1 MLDKLKKKNYQ
12 CDTKCADET
21 NAVLVGGSYT
31 QNFNKAVDVYD
42 SINEVKLDHYVF
54 DSLSGWKEP
63 VSLKNPTVQLKAS
76 IDEQAYIQMNKN
88 ALNKFIAKST
98 LLKIR
103 VAQSCLSDLDC
114 YLKHCFK
121 KSNLLPIK
129 RKKVAV
135 NREQI
140 KIAGA
145 IFMEMMTKDVNF
157 IKFRVLNLP
166 SLPFRFLTY

>member
-88 ALNKFIAKST
+88 ALNKFIAK
-98 LLKIR
+98 
-103 VAQSCLSDLDC
+103 
-114 YLKHCFK
+114 
-121 KSNLLPIK
+121 
-129 RKKVAV
+129 
-135 NREQI
+135 
-140 KIAGA
+140 
-145 IFMEMMTKDVNF
+145 
-157 IKFRVLNLP
+157 
-166 SLPFRFLTY
+166 